1 MLGMEKVKGEIQGR
15 YYPSICNYKAM
26 GFSCEGVFRN
36 EIARFDGRGRTM
48 SSFSACFVMSGKRCS
63 QGPNLMAD
71 ETLRAEVGLQAAR
84 QLLAS
89 VLEVEAANIA
99 DDAAIGQLAGGEV
112 SVTGF

>member
-1 MLGMEKVKGEIQGR
+1 
-15 YYPSICNYKAM
+15 
-26 GFSCEGVFRN
+26 
-36 EIARFDGRGRTM
+36 
-48 SSFSACFVMSGKRCS
+48 MSGKRCS

>member
-1 MLGMEKVKGEIQGR
+1 
-15 YYPSICNYKAM
+15 
-26 GFSCEGVFRN
+26 
-36 EIARFDGRGRTM
+36 
-48 SSFSACFVMSGKRCS
+48 
-63 QGPNLMAD
+63 MAD

-112 SVTGF
+112 SITGF